1 MWPKHGGS
9 RVQALSPSFTRRRLK
24 KVLGRPQSSTTR
36 PYFSAP
42 RRPADSPGR
51 QKISGIYDGPIT
63 LRTAL
68 KRSKNMVS
76 VRILNV
82 IRPKYTQKFLT
93 RFGFYASK
101 QPAYLPMA
109 LGAGEVTPM

>member
-51 QKISGIYDGPIT
+51 QKIS
-63 LRTAL
+63 
-68 KRSKNMVS
+68 KNMVS